1 MRLIIFVVV
10 FFAVIALAVL
20 NPVDFEEQ
28 NFEGPNFEDQQF
40 LDESVPFV
48 RNKRLTCDILGST
61 PACAAHCIARGYRG
75 GWCDGQ
81 SVCNCRR

>member
-1 MRLIIFVVV
+1 MRLTIVVV
-10 FFAVIALAVL
+10 IFFAVIAMAFG
-20 NPVDFEEQ
+20 NPLDFDEQ
-28 NFEGPNFEDQQF
+28 NFETE
-40 LDESVPFV
+40 PFSNDPTLV

-75 GWCDGQ
+75 GWCDGK